1 MKQFTIIESSSK
13 EGFVYLYSGK
23 SKDEL
28 AKKTKQIFI
37 NSGYQTVSEVLKNAT
52 YEKGN
57 RMMRILFGAF
67 SKYFKFKIEIKE
79 TENDGLSLQLKRATT
94 GMSGGVIGMKQV
106 TKEIERLSALFQE
119 F

>member
-37 NSGYQTVSEVLKNAT
+37 NSGY
-52 YEKGN
+52 
-57 RMMRILFGAF
+57 
-67 SKYFKFKIEIKE
+67 
-79 TENDGLSLQLKRATT
+79 
-94 GMSGGVIGMKQV
+94 
-106 TKEIERLSALFQE
+106 
-119 F
+119 